1 MWPLTKLYVS
11 CFQVS
16 YLSENK
22 SRMSNFICL
31 YDYSDE
37 NLYIMMCSRSCP
49 DPPKPLPM
57 DLSVVELLPKERF
70 HDLIEATLVDNRGY
84 SEGTEKQQQQR
95 IVEMNWSTGIRTITS
110 PTKACEKKTQCQCQ
124 YVGVGEYQ
132 MCPRG
137 RGGRLDGGMVL
148 FNPFAPIFQTIGH
161 ISNKENTGLGRN
173 QRLVGIASFELTTLI
188 LWQREF
194 SKSSFWSWHR
204 KQEVHCRTAMDA
216 KGSAGALHVV
226 ELLRLQGIWT
236 GWQGRL
242 LCYRNYVFWEVKIW
256 CHAVSK
262 TISQS
267 GPNFNSRPRFSN
279 SILYQEKNIR
289 NRTNYIWAHTIS
301 LFLSICFFI
310 NLFSVA

>member
-1 MWPLTKLYVS
+1 MYLAKYGVIHSIKISTHIHMWPLTKLYVS

-110 PTKACEKKTQCQCQ
+110 PTKACEKK
-124 YVGVGEYQ
+124 
-132 MCPRG
+132 
-137 RGGRLDGGMVL
+137 
-148 FNPFAPIFQTIGH
+148 NPMPMSVCRSRRV
-161 ISNKENTGLGRN
+161 SN
-173 QRLVGIASFELTTLI
+173 VP
-188 LWQREF
+188 
-194 SKSSFWSWHR
+194 
-204 KQEVHCRTAMDA
+204 
-216 KGSAGALHVV
+216 KG
-226 ELLRLQGIWT
+226 
-236 GWQGRL
+236 
-242 LCYRNYVFWEVKIW
+242 
-256 CHAVSK
+256 
-262 TISQS
+262 
-267 GPNFNSRPRFSN
+267 
-279 SILYQEKNIR
+279 
-289 NRTNYIWAHTIS
+289 
-301 LFLSICFFI
+301 
-310 NLFSVA
+310 